1 MFLCEFQRRRLK
13 QRRRWKNEIFKV
25 RTRKILNIFTRHGAI
40 IRSFVCFDV
49 KFDTFW
55 RVVVWIANNH
65 VEARDRILQC
75 ETGISLWN
83 ETNRWENVFVIFVC
97 FYGKKNNDI
106 HGGFF
111 FVKSKLTLLADSRT
125 SQDLK
130 WTEAWLK
137 EEKKNA
143 WIRFSNIW
151 KFNIFWRLLK
161 MKNVFEKKKLIGGG
175 FGICFFTQNK
185 SIWISKENEMQLAFT
200 KTKCEELQF
209 KFTKLFF
216 VSYSNI
222 SWLLHTNRPTLLIF

>member
-65 VEARDRILQC
+65 VEARDRILQR
-75 ETGISLWN
+75 ERRISLWN
-83 ETNRWENVFVIFVC
+83 ETNLWENVFVIFVC
-97 FYGKKNNDI
+97 FYGKKI
-106 HGGFF
+106 MIFTEFF
-111 FVKSKLTLLADSRT
+111 FSSNQNWLCWRT
-125 SQDLK
+125 AGHHKIWNELK
-130 WTEAWLK
+130 HDWK
-137 EEKKNA
+137 KKKNA

-161 MKNVFEKKKLIGGG
+161 MKNVFEKK
-175 FGICFFTQNK
+175 N
-185 SIWISKENEMQLAFT
+185 
-200 KTKCEELQF
+200 
-209 KFTKLFF
+209 
-216 VSYSNI
+216 
-222 SWLLHTNRPTLLIF
+222 

>member
-83 ETNRWENVFVIFVC
+83 ETNLWENVFVIFVC
-97 FYGKKNNDI
+97 FYGKKI
-106 HGGFF
+106 MIFTEFF
-111 FVKSKLTLLADSRT
+111 FRQIKIDFVGGQ
-125 SQDLK
+125 QDITRFEMNWSMIERK
-130 WTEAWLK
+130 
-137 EEKKNA
+137 KKNA

-161 MKNVFEKKKLIGGG
+161 MKTVFEKKKNNWRR
-175 FGICFFTQNK
+175 F
-185 SIWISKENEMQLAFT
+185 WH
-200 KTKCEELQF
+200 
-209 KFTKLFF
+209 LF
-216 VSYSNI
+216 
-222 SWLLHTNRPTLLIF
+222 LHAK